1 LPFLAQAGVLERTPE
16 SDPVARL
23 YQWIGNNTGR
33 EAIFVVDPSDVVKMS
48 GNVSELP
55 AFTGRAIFT
64 DQPSYMTTP
73 YPDADKRTAISG
85 KLVRGEELSVDE
97 AGYVRGLGRPV
108 YVITWH
114 ADDSALLERLK
125 GRYGSPAF
133 NSGFVAVF
141 GLRP

>member
-1 LPFLAQAGVLERTPE
+1 
-16 SDPVARL
+16 
-23 YQWIGNNTGR
+23 
-33 EAIFVVDPSDVVKMS
+33 VDPSDVVKMS

-73 YPDADKRTAISG
+73 YPDADRRTTISG
-85 KLVRGEELSVDE
+85 KLVRGEELTVDE

-114 ADDSALLERLK
+114 ADDSGLLERLK
-125 GRYGSPAF
+125 GRYGSPSFSA
-133 NSGFVAVF
+133 GFVAVF